1 MKKMIK
7 IINIAINDKHIIKAV
22 LLTIINILILLF
34 IYSLI
39 LAINNSIVFDIILL
53 IIFFPILITVI
64 PFTLK
69 FFILKSREKQ
79 NKFDQN
85 SLNSDEILKEVL
97 KNYEKNY
104 ILE

>member
-1 MKKMIK
+1 MIK

-39 LAINNSIVFDIILL
+39 LAINNSIVFDKILL

-64 PFTLK
+64 PFTLI

-79 NKFDQN
+79 DKFDQN

>member
-1 MKKMIK
+1 MIK